1 MLRQKR
7 IRVAGRGPTPR
18 RKGPPEL
25 TADRRACQVSDGLCV
40 QYLMDLIRTRAGR
53 GISTLGR
60 HRGDETPLR
69 QARSR
74 IQAEGNV
81 KEKVLPS
88 PTWLSAQILP
98 WWASTSRL
106 EM

>member
-1 MLRQKR
+1 M
-7 IRVAGRGPTPR
+7 IVAAPLDKADTNRRSDPPRGGRSVC
-18 RKGPPEL
+18 
-25 TADRRACQVSDGLCV
+25 RAKSAANKANAAALPGNTQ
-40 QYLMDLIRTRAGR
+40 GR
-53 GISTLGR
+53 S
-60 HRGDETPLR
+60 P
-69 QARSR
+69 

-98 WWASTSRL
+98 SWASTSRF